1 MQTRGRDYD
10 QRTSASELVI
20 AIVIQ
25 NTVHL
30 ALECEVCEGGGGWWK
45 AMPNGQRERTRVGH
59 SLWACFMDNP
69 YLPSTE

>member
-45 AMPNGQRERTRVGH
+45 AMPNGAKGGNESRSFCVDMLYGQP
-59 SLWACFMDNP
+59 LFAQ
-69 YLPSTE
+69 Y